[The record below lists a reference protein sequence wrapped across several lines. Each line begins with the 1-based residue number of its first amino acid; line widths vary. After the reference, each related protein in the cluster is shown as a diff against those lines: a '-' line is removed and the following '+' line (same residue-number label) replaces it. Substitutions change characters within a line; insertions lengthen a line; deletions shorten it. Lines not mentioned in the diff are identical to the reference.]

1 MFDCAVTAQNSAL
14 NRVFRAFLLEVIQMN
29 DKILV
34 CHPYQRDNT
43 VSFCAVKVLEAL
55 FWVTCGITLE
65 RGIDDFKNYAPL
77 LVWGIFSLWYLFKFF
92 QRHSL
97 RLALESTGI
106 RIMSCIHVKY
116 NKCEELFLEWQ
127 DLPNAYETHTQRG
140 SPYFVISNTVYGEK
154 ELIKL
159 CTKARQKE
167 QLVFSDNDVITV
179 VFNPKQFLQTPDE
192 VKNFISQH
200 SNLR

>member
-1 MFDCAVTAQNSAL
+1 MKENVMISQPYERANTIGFCIMKAVEAVPLVAL
-14 NRVFRAFLLEVIQMN
+14 GIQLKRGPDAFWNYVYWIPLEI
-29 DKILV
+29 
-34 CHPYQRDNT
+34 
-43 VSFCAVKVLEAL
+43 FC
-55 FWVTCGITLE
+55 
-65 RGIDDFKNYAPL
+65 
-77 LVWGIFSLWYLFKFF
+77 LWCISKFF
-92 QRHSL
+92 QKNSV
-97 RLALESTGI
+97 RLTLDNTGI
-106 RIMSCIHVKY
+106 RIMASIGIINDTYK
-116 NKCEELFLEWQ
+116 ELFFEWQ

-140 SPYFVISNTVYGEK
+140 TPYFVISNTVYSEK

>member
-1 MFDCAVTAQNSAL
+1 MISQPYERANTIGFCIMKAVETVPLVAL
-14 NRVFRAFLLEVIQMN
+14 GIQ
-29 DKILV
+29 
-34 CHPYQRDNT
+34 
-43 VSFCAVKVLEAL
+43 
-55 FWVTCGITLE
+55 LE
-65 RGIDDFKNYAPL
+65 RGAEDFWNYVYWIPL
-77 LVWGIFSLWYLFKFF
+77 EIFCLWCISKFF
-92 QRHSL
+92 QKNSI
-97 RLALESTGI
+97 RLTLESTGI

-140 SPYFVISNTVYGEK
+140 TPYFVISNTVYSEK